1 MGPLASQL
9 TGGGRFCSRLANKRQ
24 CSSWSAH
31 WAPSFNNRCSAAMA
45 TPSSS
50 EAAGETWSHACSR
63 TPWWRCPLCSASYG
77 ISPFCTAFPHLQPYF
92 FFKHPRRRCPALGS
106 RCDNES
112 SAKEP
117 VRAP

>member
-63 TPWWRCPLCSASYG
+63 TRLVALPPLLG
-77 ISPFCTAFPHLQPYF
+77 LLRHFPLLHGFPSLA
-92 FFKHPRRRCPALGS
+92 ALLLL
-106 RCDNES
+106 
-112 SAKEP
+112 
-117 VRAP
+117 